1 LLPDDHVSLCQDSS
15 SRTGRCWGTAYEVPA
30 DDPNDVLI
38 GLDHRER
45 GGYDRVEVEI
55 TLVAQ
60 SLQSGESSVR
70 VPRRVPGVMYIAGP
84 RNANYLGEARPRDIA
99 RQIAAASGPSGENP
113 EYVFELARSLRAM
126 GAEDAHVFEI
136 EAELARMLAEKRY

>member
-1 LLPDDHVSLCQDSS
+1 
-15 SRTGRCWGTAYEVPA
+15 
-30 DDPNDVLI
+30 VLI

-55 TLVAQ
+55 TLVAEP
-60 SLQSGESSVR
+60 LQSGASTLSE
-70 VPRRVPGVMYIAGP
+70 PRRVPGVMYIAGP
-84 RNANYLGEARPRDIA
+84 GNANYLGEARPRDIA

-136 EAELARMLAEKRY
+136 EAEVARVLTEKRS